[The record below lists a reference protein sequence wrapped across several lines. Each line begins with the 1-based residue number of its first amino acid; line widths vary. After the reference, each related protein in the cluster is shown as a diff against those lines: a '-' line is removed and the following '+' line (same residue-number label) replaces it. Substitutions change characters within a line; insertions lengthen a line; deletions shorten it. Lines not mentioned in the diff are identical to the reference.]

1 MSDDNKTKQRYDR
14 IAPIY
19 DKFEIIMEKAAFQGW
34 REKLWGNIEE
44 NSKDDDKLLEA
55 GVGTGKNIPYYPE
68 GLHYTAIDFSPKMLS
83 RAKEKASDSPRKIE
97 FREMDIQKLEFSD
110 DSFDFIVTSCVF
122 CSVPDPVKGLQE
134 LKRVLKPEGKVYMLE
149 HLRSQKFLLG
159 PIMDLTNFIPK
170 NIWGANINRK
180 TLENIEAAGLNFESV
195 EDLWLD
201 IVKLI
206 ILS

>member
-34 REKLWGNIEE
+34 REKLWGKIEE

-83 RAKEKASDSPRKIE
+83 RAKEKASDSSRKIE
-97 FREMDIQKLEFSD
+97 FREMDIQKLEFPD

>member
-68 GLHYTAIDFSPKMLS
+68 GLHYTAIDFSPKMLR
-83 RAKEKASDSPRKIE
+83 RAKEKASDSSRKIE
-97 FREMDIQKLEFSD
+97 FREMDIQKLEFPD